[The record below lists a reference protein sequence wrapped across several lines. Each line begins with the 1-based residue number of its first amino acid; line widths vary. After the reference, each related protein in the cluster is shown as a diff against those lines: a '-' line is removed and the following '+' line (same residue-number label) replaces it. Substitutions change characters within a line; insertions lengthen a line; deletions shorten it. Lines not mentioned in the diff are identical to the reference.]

1 MNHISY
7 LIVVLL
13 SSKFETSWA
22 VSNSR
27 YFDLSSLS
35 GNNGFTLNGISAS
48 GYAGSAVSGAGDVNG
63 DGIDDFLGKLFFL
76 LLLHAE
82 QKKCSRKTIYYLFYI
97 HQILTL
103 RFASIFIAFSTF
115 LVC

>member
-13 SSKFETSWA
+13 SAKFETSWA
-22 VSNSR
+22 VSNSQ

-63 DGIDDFLGKLFFL
+63 DGIDDFLGKLFFSSAL
-76 LLLHAE
+76 A
-82 QKKCSRKTIYYLFYI
+82 R
-97 HQILTL
+97 
-103 RFASIFIAFSTF
+103 
-115 LVC
+115 